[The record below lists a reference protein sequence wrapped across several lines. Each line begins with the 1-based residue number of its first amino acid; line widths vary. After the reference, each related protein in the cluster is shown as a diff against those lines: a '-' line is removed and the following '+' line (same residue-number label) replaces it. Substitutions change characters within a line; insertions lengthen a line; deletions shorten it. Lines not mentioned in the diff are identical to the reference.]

1 MCHLGLG
8 RHSQPF
14 VSVLMNMSHVNLVT
28 TCLMLK
34 ECRLLLFN
42 EKVGI
47 TFFLISLQ
55 VTENTERSEK
65 KMTSV
70 LRSNQS
76 YNFDN

>member
-1 MCHLGLG
+1 
-8 RHSQPF
+8 
-14 VSVLMNMSHVNLVT
+14 
-28 TCLMLK
+28 MLK
-34 ECRLLLFN
+34 ECRLLLFS